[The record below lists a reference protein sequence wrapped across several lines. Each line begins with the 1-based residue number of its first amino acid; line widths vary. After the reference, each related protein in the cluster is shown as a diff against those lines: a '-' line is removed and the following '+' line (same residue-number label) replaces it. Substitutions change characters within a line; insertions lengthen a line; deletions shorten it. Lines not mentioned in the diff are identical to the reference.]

1 MLGINI
7 DINYDNQ
14 YISEV
19 VKVIDKPFTYL
30 QKTLSEQTYNNITN
44 LVDTVLTVAFVLLAI
59 YIVYSTLHFLSGIFS
74 GKFRLR
80 VLISIIISL
89 AFFFLIYLIDT
100 LYLS

>member
-30 QKTLSEQTYNNITN
+30 QKT
-44 LVDTVLTVAFVLLAI
+44 LLAI